1 MDKILEL
8 SRELGALL
16 QNEQCYKDYMHAKD
30 VNDNDEELQK
40 QIGEFNLV
48 KLSID
53 EELTKEERD
62 EEKFRELNTKLRQI
76 YSNIMVNESMQA
88 FQKSKA
94 ELDRLVAG
102 IYSVIVKCASGE
114 NPSEV
119 TMEDGCSG
127 NCGSCGGCH

>member
-16 QNEQCYKDYMHAKD
+16 QSEQCYKDYMHAKD

-114 NPSEV
+114 KPSEV

-127 NCGSCGGCH
+127 NCSSCGGCH

>member
-8 SRELGALL
+8 SRELGKLL
-16 QNEQCYKDYMHAKD
+16 QQEQCYKDYMHAKD
-30 VNDNDEELQK
+30 VNDNDENLQK
-40 QIGEFNLV
+40 EIGEFNIV

-53 EELTKEERD
+53 QELSREERD
-62 EEKFRELNTKLRQI
+62 EQKFRELNEQLRRI

-102 IYSVIVKCASGE
+102 IYSVIVKCAGGE
-114 NPSEV
+114 NPDEV
-119 TMEDGCSG
+119 NFEDGCSG
-127 NCGSCGGCH
+127 NCSSCGGCH

>member
-8 SRELGALL
+8 SRELGKLL

-30 VNDNDEELQK
+30 VNDNDENLQK
-40 QIGEFNLV
+40 EIGEFNLV

-53 EELTKEERD
+53 QELSKEDRD
-62 EEKFRELNTKLRQI
+62 EQKFRELNEQLRRI

-102 IYSVIVKCASGE
+102 IYSVIVKCAGGE
-114 NPSEV
+114 NPDEV

-127 NCGSCGGCH
+127 NCSSCGGCH

>member
-8 SRELGALL
+8 SRELGKLL
-16 QNEQCYKDYMHAKD
+16 QQEQCYKDYMHAKD
-30 VNDNDEELQK
+30 VNDNDENLQK
-40 QIGEFNLV
+40 EIGEFNLV

-53 EELTKEERD
+53 QELGREERD
-62 EEKFRELNTKLRQI
+62 EQKFRELNEQLRRI

-94 ELDRLVAG
+94 DLDRLVAG
-102 IYSVIVKCASGE
+102 IYSVIVKCAGGE
-114 NPSEV
+114 NPDEV

-127 NCGSCGGCH
+127 NCSSCGGCH

>member
-16 QNEQCYKDYMHAKD
+16 QSEQCYKDYMHAKD

-94 ELDRLVAG
+94 EYYGGRLQR
-102 IYSVIVKCASGE
+102 
-114 NPSEV
+114 
-119 TMEDGCSG
+119 
-127 NCGSCGGCH
+127 